1 MYKVGVMNSSTN
13 SVNMARTPL
22 KIGILGAAR
31 IAPSAIVAPAHATGH
46 RLVAVA
52 SRDIKR
58 AQEFA
63 KQHQVEG
70 VFGNYQDLLDD
81 PEINVIYNALH
92 NGAHGPWNIR
102 AMQAG
107 KHVLSEK
114 PSASNAAEANEVAQ
128 VAAQTGKVFM
138 EGFHYY
144 YHPVFQRALAI
155 IKSGEIGDVTKV
167 ESALL
172 IPMPDPTD
180 LRLQFDLAGGSLMD
194 VGCYALHSQRMISN
208 LIAGGEPSVLSTEV
222 NANNKDIDTK
232 LNVELQYPNGIKGYA
247 KGDFETPEFNAPLTV
262 TGSKGSV
269 HLPNFVVSGWD
280 DRVIT
285 TVNGNTR
292 TEHMGSLS
300 TYTYQL
306 MAFADAVDLGKSF
319 KTDAQDAFAQMQLID
334 AAYVNAG
341 LPVRPIFKI

>member
-1 MYKVGVMNSSTN
+1 MNSSTN
-13 SVNMARTPL
+13 SARSPL

-31 IAPSAIVAPAHATGH
+31 IAPSAIISPAHATGH

-52 SRDIKR
+52 SRDIKK
-58 AQEFA
+58 AEEFA

-70 VFGNYQDLLDD
+70 VYGNYQDLIDD

-92 NGAHGPWNIR
+92 NGAHAPWNIR
-102 AMQAG
+102 ALEAG

-114 PSASNAAEANEVAQ
+114 PSASNAAEANEVVQA
-128 VAAQTGKVFM
+128 VAKTGKVFM

-155 IKSGEIGDVTKV
+155 LKSGEIGDVTKV
-167 ESALL
+167 ESALI

-194 VGCYALHSQRMISN
+194 VGCYALHSQRMICN
-208 LIAGGEPSVLSTEV
+208 AITNGEPTVLSTEV
-222 NANNKDIDTK
+222 NADKNDIDTK
-232 LNVELQYPNGIKGYA
+232 LNVELQYPNGVKGYA
-247 KGDFETPEFNAPLTV
+247 KGDFESPEFSAALTI
-262 TGSKGSV
+262 TGTKGSI

-285 TVNGNTR
+285 KVGGSER
-292 TEHMGSLS
+292 TEHLGTLS
-300 TYTYQL
+300 TYTHQL
-306 MAFADAVDLGKSF
+306 MACADAIDLAKPV
-319 KTDAQDAFAQMQLID
+319 KTDASDAFKQMQLID
-334 AAYVNAG
+334 ASYINAG